1 MVLKTSSARLIVNMI
16 NDDPDDD
23 MPNQIVKAFYVS
35 YQIIS
40 NMNASINK
48 RFFTILRIT
57 NFHKNVKKYTNE
69 YLVAFY

>member
-40 NMNASINK
+40 NMNASLTKRCFYNFIDNK
-48 RFFTILRIT
+48 FSQKCQKVLQ
-57 NFHKNVKKYTNE
+57 
-69 YLVAFY
+69 

>member
-40 NMNASINK
+40 NMNASLNK
-48 RFFTILRIT
+48 RFFY
-57 NFHKNVKKYTNE
+57 NFIDNK
-69 YLVAFY
+69 FS